1 MNEVLKAIK
10 ERRSIRKYKKEIP
23 TDEEIKTIVD
33 AGLQAP
39 SGKNMQSGII
49 LVVKDPEIREIFVKA
64 NRRIGGFADDVDP
77 FYGAPV
83 LLVVLEPKGGKNSKY
98 DGALMMENMML
109 AAHSIGLGSIWINR
123 AFEEFEEEEFQEL
136 LRKHGIKKDYEGV
149 GHCAIGYIDG
159 DLPDPHPIRDGRVY
173 YID

>member
-1 MNEVLKAIK
+1 MNGVLKAIK
-10 ERRSIRKYKKEIP
+10 ERRSIRRFKKDFP
-23 TDEEIKTIVD
+23 TDEEIETIVN

-39 SGKNMQSGII
+39 SGKNTQGGII
-49 LVVKDPEIREIFVKA
+49 LVVKDPQIREKFMNA
-64 NRRIGGFADDVDP
+64 NRRIGGYQEGTDP

-83 LLVVLEPKGGKNSKY
+83 LLVVLAPKGGKNSKY

-123 AFEEFEEEEFQEL
+123 AFEEFNEEEFIDL
-136 LRKHGIKKDYEGV
+136 LKQTGIEGEYEGV

-159 DLPDPHPIRDGRVY
+159 DLPEAHPIRDKRVY
-173 YID
+173 YI